1 MLYIKQEYSW
11 LSSLIKHFYAKE
23 GLTYNSEVQGNKCS
37 KPITEDIVVSDYL
50 QNIILFANMEN
61 KLWIFD

>member
-11 LSSLIKHFYAKE
+11 LSSLIKRFYAKE
-23 GLTYNSEVQGNKCS
+23 GLTYNSEVQGNKCN
-37 KPITEDIVVSDYL
+37 KPITEDVVVSDYL